1 MKFLVDTCVWSLLLR
16 RRNGTDLSGD
26 DQFLLA
32 SLREA
37 IQDGRVAMIG
47 PIRQEILSGIKDSA
61 QFEKLR
67 STLNAF
73 PDEPITTPHY
83 EEAAR
88 LFNRCRSRGVQCGS
102 VDMLL
107 CSVAVKERW
116 SILTRDEGLKRCIE
130 LLRNEGLFRSFFT
143 QE

>member
-1 MKFLVDTCVWSLLLR
+1 MKLLVDTCVWSLLLR
-16 RRNGTDLSGD
+16 RRNGTDLNSD
-26 DQFLLA
+26 DQLLLE

-37 IQDGRVAMIG
+37 IHDGRVAMIG
-47 PIRQEILSGIKDSA
+47 PIRQEILSDIKDPA

-67 STLNAF
+67 STLKAF

-88 LFNRCRSRGVQCGS
+88 LFNRCRSQDVQCGS

-107 CSVAVKERW
+107 CAVAARERW

-130 LLRNEGLFRSFFT
+130 VLRSEG
-143 QE
+143 

>member
-1 MKFLVDTCVWSLLLR
+1 LKFLVDTCVWSLLLR

-107 CSVAVKERW
+107 CSVATKERW

-130 LLRNEGLFRSFFT
+130 VLRNEGLFQSFST

>member
-1 MKFLVDTCVWSLLLR
+1 
-16 RRNGTDLSGD
+16 
-26 DQFLLA
+26 
-32 SLREA
+32 
-37 IQDGRVAMIG
+37 MIG

-107 CSVAVKERW
+107 CAVAAKERW

>member
-1 MKFLVDTCVWSLLLR
+1 LKFLVDTCVWSLLLR

-107 CSVAVKERW
+107 CSVAAKERW

-130 LLRNEGLFRSFFT
+130 VLRNEGFFQSFST

>member
-16 RRNGTDLSGD
+16 RRNATDLNGE
-26 DQFLLA
+26 DQLLLA

-130 LLRNEGLFRSFFT
+130 VLRNEGFFQSFST

>member
-16 RRNGTDLSGD
+16 RRNGTELSGD
-26 DQFLLA
+26 DQLLLA

-67 STLNAF
+67 STLKAF

-107 CSVAVKERW
+107 CSVAAKERW
-116 SILTRDEGLKRCIE
+116 SILTRDEGLKHCIE
-130 LLRNEGLFRSFFT
+130 VLRNEGLFRSFST

>member
-1 MKFLVDTCVWSLLLR
+1 LKFLVDTCVWSLLLR

-26 DQFLLA
+26 DQLLLA

-130 LLRNEGLFRSFFT
+130 VLRNEGFFQSFST